1 MTVSQTPVRK
11 DPRRWWALVA
21 MCLAIFLVAV
31 DGTVLSL
38 ATPSIVRDLQPTATQ
53 VLWIGDIY
61 SFVLAGLLITMGNLG
76 DRWGRKRMLLVGGS
90 LFAIISIPA
99 AYAQS
104 AEALI
109 LMRALLGVAGATLMP
124 STLALM
130 RSTFTD
136 DKERS
141 FAIGVWSAMGAA
153 GAAAGPLVGGVLLQH
168 FWWGSVFLIN
178 VPIMALVLAI
188 GLPTL
193 KESWDPEAG
202 PLDLVSVAL
211 SMVGIL
217 GVVYFIKESAVHG
230 LAPEYLLAG
239 AVGTAALVWFIVRQR
254 RLEHPLVDV
263 RLFSNWPFT
272 GAVLGMLLSVFGLA
286 GVIFFFSQ
294 YLQFI
299 LKLEPLQ
306 AGLFELPATLAA
318 LVAAL
323 VAGAIMRR
331 FGRGPATATGLLA
344 IGAGMA
350 AIALLLDRPSFVL
363 FVVPLILIGAGDG
376 VALTIASD
384 TVLAV
389 APKDRAGAASAVSET
404 GYELG
409 TALGIAI
416 LGSILTAVYQATL
429 ILPSGVDDGVASAA
443 MESPGEAF
451 EAVRRM
457 PDDMAQQVIT
467 AVEGAFTHA
476 LSVTTLVGA
485 LVLALGAVATW
496 WMLPGKG
503 EIVDEMS
510 KH

>member
-1 MTVSQTPVRK
+1 
-11 DPRRWWALVA
+11 

-76 DRWGRKRMLLVGGS
+76 DRWGRKRMLLIGGS
-90 LFAIISIPA
+90 LFAVLSVFA
-99 AYAQS
+99 AYAQN
-104 AEALI
+104 AETLI

-136 DKERS
+136 DAERS
-141 FAIGVWSAMGAA
+141 FAVGVWSAMGAA
-153 GAAAGPLVGGVLLQH
+153 GAAAGPLFGGILLQH
-168 FWWGSVFLIN
+168 FWWGSVFLVN
-178 VPIMALVLAI
+178 VPIMALVLII
-188 GLPTL
+188 GIPTL
-193 KESWDPEAG
+193 RESWDPEPG
-202 PLDLVSVAL
+202 PLDLLSVAL
-211 SMVGIL
+211 SMIGIL
-217 GVVYFIKESAVHG
+217 GLVYAIKESAVHG
-230 LAPEYLLAG
+230 VEPAYAITGLVG
-239 AVGTAALVWFIVRQR
+239 AVALVWFIRRQR
-254 RLEHPLVDV
+254 RLEHPLLDV
-263 RLFSNWPFT
+263 RLFGNGAFT

-286 GVIFFFSQ
+286 GALFFFSQ
-294 YLQFI
+294 FLQFV

-323 VAGAIMRR
+323 LAGRVMRR
-331 FGRGPATATGLLA
+331 FGRGPVTSIGLIA

-350 AIALLLDRPSFVL
+350 AVALLLDNPQFIL

-409 TALGIAI
+409 TALGIAL

-429 ILPSGVDDGVASAA
+429 ALPSAVPDTVADAA
-443 MESPGEAF
+443 KESPGEAF
-451 EAVRRM
+451 EAVSSL
-457 PDDMAQQVIT
+457 PADVAANVTDL
-467 AVEGAFTHA
+467 VESAFTDA
-476 LSVTTLVGA
+476 LTVTTLSGAVVLFVGA
-485 LVLALGAVATW
+485 FATW
-496 WMLPGKG
+496 WLMPGRG
-503 EIVDEMS
+503 DVVDEMS

>member
-1 MTVSQTPVRK
+1 M
-11 DPRRWWALVA
+11 A
-21 MCLAIFLVAV
+21 
-31 DGTVLSL
+31 
-38 ATPSIVRDLQPTATQ
+38 
-53 VLWIGDIY
+53 
-61 SFVLAGLLITMGNLG
+61 
-76 DRWGRKRMLLVGGS
+76 
-90 LFAIISIPA
+90 
-99 AYAQS
+99 
-104 AEALI
+104 ALI
-109 LMRALLGVAGATLMP
+109 
-124 STLALM
+124 
-130 RSTFTD
+130 
-136 DKERS
+136 
-141 FAIGVWSAMGAA
+141 
-153 GAAAGPLVGGVLLQH
+153 
-168 FWWGSVFLIN
+168 
-178 VPIMALVLAI
+178 
-188 GLPTL
+188 
-193 KESWDPEAG
+193 
-202 PLDLVSVAL
+202 
-211 SMVGIL
+211 
-217 GVVYFIKESAVHG
+217 
-230 LAPEYLLAG
+230 
-239 AVGTAALVWFIVRQR
+239 
-254 RLEHPLVDV
+254 
-263 RLFSNWPFT
+263 
-272 GAVLGMLLSVFGLA
+272 
-286 GVIFFFSQ
+286 
-294 YLQFI
+294 
-299 LKLEPLQ
+299 
-306 AGLFELPATLAA
+306 
-318 LVAAL
+318 AAL

-350 AIALLLDRPSFVL
+350 AIALLLDRPSFIL

-409 TALGIAI
+409 PALGIAI

-451 EAVRRM
+451 EAVQRL
-457 PDDMAQQVIT
+457 PDDMAQQVVT